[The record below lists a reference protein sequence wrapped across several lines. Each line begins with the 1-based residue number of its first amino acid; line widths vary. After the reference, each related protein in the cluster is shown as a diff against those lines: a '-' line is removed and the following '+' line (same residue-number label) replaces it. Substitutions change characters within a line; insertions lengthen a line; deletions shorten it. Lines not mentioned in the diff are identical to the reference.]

1 MNTHK
6 LEKHIELLKSGDNSA
21 FDYIY
26 EQTNRAVYFAVLYIV
41 RDKMYAEDIL
51 QDTYLRAISRLE
63 QYAAGTS
70 FVGWLCS
77 IGRSIALNHIK
88 KYRREFSEDFT
99 VNAYKYGSGSIQ
111 LPYVFEAAMKCLAED
126 EYEILMLCQVAGY
139 KRREVAEMLSIPIG
153 TVTWKNNEA
162 LKKLK
167 KTLEEEGGI

>member
-77 IGRSIALNHIK
+77 IGR
-88 KYRREFSEDFT
+88 
-99 VNAYKYGSGSIQ
+99 
-111 LPYVFEAAMKCLAED
+111 
-126 EYEILMLCQVAGY
+126 
-139 KRREVAEMLSIPIG
+139 
-153 TVTWKNNEA
+153 
-162 LKKLK
+162 
-167 KTLEEEGGI
+167 